1 MTNRILFFF
10 GLLSHSSALLIV
22 TKTVW
27 QIMRGVNQIEAKQKL
42 NFYLIVFA
50 WASVTSK
57 IMFVDLIR
65 VRKERK
71 SFRFCTKLHFTF
83 NESIFDFRINLF
95 FYLKTSFTS
104 NFAENYLNNQKL
116 IRLFRFFLS
125 YSSNAFLARLSFYVH
140 YRII

>member
-1 MTNRILFFF
+1 MLFFF

-50 WASVTSK
+50 WASICHIQNNVCWLDSSS
-57 IMFVDLIR
+57 
-65 VRKERK
+65 EREK
-71 SFRFCTKLHFTF
+71 KFSFLHQIAFYFQWKYFWLSDKLV
-83 NESIFDFRINLF
+83 

-104 NFAENYLNNQKL
+104 NFSENYLNNQKL

-125 YSSNAFLARLSFYVH
+125 NSSNAFLARLSFYVH